1 MGRRQKIGSPPPP
14 HTCYTVAEHGNRGE
28 HPMTA
33 IPFALWT
40 PGLQELLVILFIIL
54 LLFGAKRFPETMRS
68 IGKGV
73 KEFKKGMQEGEEEDD
88 TDEKRPPS
96 P

>member
-1 MGRRQKIGSPPPP
+1 
-14 HTCYTVAEHGNRGE
+14 
-28 HPMTA
+28 MTT

-40 PGLQELLVILFIIL
+40 PGLPELLVILFIIL
-54 LLFGAKRFPETMRS
+54 LLFGAKRLPETMRS

-73 KEFKKGMQEGEEEDD
+73 KEFKKGMKEAEEDED
-88 TDEKRPPS
+88 GKDEKRPPA